1 MTAAGGMTLGTQYV
15 PSGPRSPQ
23 YVSVEELVPGD
34 LIHFLG
40 NSHRV
45 LEIRPYVGSLQIYA
59 MAICEEGWTISLE
72 RGQCL
77 EVWR

>member
-1 MTAAGGMTLGTQYV
+1 MTAVGETIGTQHV
-15 PSGPRSPQ
+15 PSKARSPQ
-23 YVSVEELVPGD
+23 YVAVEELVPGD

-45 LEIRPYVGSLQIYA
+45 LEVRPYVGSLPVYA
-59 MAICEEGWTISLE
+59 MAVCEEGWTISLE